1 MIHAD
6 IKMAIRVLHII
17 SSLEL
22 GGAQVCVKYL
32 VENAGSGV
40 EPFVYPL
47 RYGRIDIS
55 VNGEVAKLAYP
66 NYDVRKFFSI
76 LRLCRK
82 HHIDIIHAHL
92 EKSILGGLL
101 ASYFCKGCVVVV
113 HEHGPVFRVG
123 WRQKIYRLGLRLLA
137 GRAAVV
143 LAVSEAVA
151 KELAAK
157 IKVKPDRIRVVHN
170 AVNLDRFKPDEQ
182 KRRQFR
188 EQLGAGKDD
197 IVIGYAGRLA
207 HVKGVDLLVE
217 AMGLLGDKSQHY
229 LLAIVGEGE
238 QREYL
243 EKLTERLGISRRVK
257 FLGFCDNVAEIMT
270 AFDIGVVPSRQEPL
284 GIVALELMSM
294 KVPLVCSGVEG
305 LAEIVTDD
313 ETALVTSQN
322 TAEEIAGCIERL
334 TGDEALRGRLAQ
346 AGRQRSERFSVAEY
360 VRKIEQIYAELVS

>member
-92 EKSILGGLL
+92 EKPILGGLL
-101 ASYFCKGCVVVV
+101 ASYFCKSRIVI
-113 HEHGPVFRVG
+113 HEHGPIFRSG
-123 WRQKIYRLGLRLLA
+123 WRQNIYRLGLRLLA

-143 LAVSEAVA
+143 LAVSEAAA

-157 IKVKPDRIRVVHN
+157 AKVSPDRIRVVYN

-182 KRRQFR
+182 SRKQFK

-217 AMGLLGDKSQHY
+217 AMGLLVERSRRY
-229 LLAIVGEGE
+229 LLVIVGEGE
-238 QREYL
+238 QRKSL
-243 EKLTERLGISRRVK
+243 EKLTKRLGITRRVK

-270 AFDIGVVPSRQEPL
+270 SFDIGVVPSRQESL

-294 KVPLVCSGVEG
+294 KVPIVCSGVEG
-305 LAEIVTDD
+305 LAEIVTDGR
-313 ETALVTSQN
+313 TALVPSQN
-322 TAEEIAGCIERL
+322 IAEEIAGCIERL
-334 TGDEALRGRLAQ
+334 AGDVALRQRLAA
-346 AGRQRSERFSVAEY
+346 AGRQKSEEFSVGEY

>member
-1 MIHAD
+1 
-6 IKMAIRVLHII
+6 MAIRVLHII

-47 RYGRIDIS
+47 RCGRTDIS

-76 LRLCRK
+76 LRLCRE
-82 HHIDIIHAHL
+82 HRIDIIHAHL
-92 EKSILGGLL
+92 EKPILGGLL
-101 ASYFCKGCVVVV
+101 ASYFCNSHVVI
-113 HEHGPVFRVG
+113 HEHGPIFRSG

-137 GRAAVV
+137 GRATVV

-157 IKVKPDRIRVVHN
+157 AKVKPDRIRVVHN

-207 HVKGVDLLVE
+207 YVKGVDLLVE
-217 AMGLLGDKSQHY
+217 AMGLLAEKSSRY
-229 LLAIVGEGE
+229 LLVLVGQGR

-270 AFDIGVVPSRQEPL
+270 AFDIGVVPSRQEAW

-305 LAEIVTDD
+305 LAEIATDD
-313 ETALVTSQN
+313 ETALLTSRN

-346 AGRQRSERFSVAEY
+346 AGRQKSEEFSVGEY